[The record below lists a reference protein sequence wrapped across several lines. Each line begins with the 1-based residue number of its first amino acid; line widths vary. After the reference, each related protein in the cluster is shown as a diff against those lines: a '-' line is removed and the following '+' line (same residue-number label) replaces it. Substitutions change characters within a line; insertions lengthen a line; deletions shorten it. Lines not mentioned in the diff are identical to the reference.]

1 MEQNFPTFLELKQ
14 FIYEHP
20 KSTICA
26 IRDNFNQIGDAVI
39 IIKKPTCKN
48 KEFVLAYN
56 INSEFWKYLYTFM
69 KEEYVKCEEDR
80 LAERIIT
87 DEKKYTGQGEIF
99 PIVLSIK

>member
-14 FIYEHP
+14 FISEHP

-26 IRDNFNQIGDAVI
+26 IRDKFNQIGDAVI

-56 INSEFWKYLYTFM
+56 INREFWKYLYTFM
-69 KEEYVKCEEDR
+69 KEDYVKCEEDR
-80 LAERIIT
+80 VVDLIIT
-87 DEKKYTGQGEIF
+87 DEKKYIGQGEFF